1 MYFFNAR
8 LRFKIRPTPVTIPGS
23 IIAASAIS
31 AVDLE
36 RRNFGNYGH
45 FKKKLLD
52 PQLYVATVDPALD
65 PDIVARLAAYP
76 WFHGE
81 DVPKY
86 KSGEHGTRT
95 AWKKTHKD
103 SLISKWTRTVPT
115 APDTIRN
122 SARAAV
128 KFQLKLGCD
137 EILLAVPLTTIAD
150 QTLQAELDWIE
161 AGIQA
166 CADLKVQ
173 CPVYATVALSEAVL
187 HVPALKNP
195 IIHALSNHIAARPEL
210 AGAYVV
216 LEQTESGSY
225 FWTSKDPLMAL
236 LILIDDLVRGA
247 HKRVIV
253 NYVGTFGLVAKA
265 VGAEI
270 WSSGYYLM
278 QRRFSLKGMTG
289 IARPRYHSLA
299 LAGDIGVKDDL
310 VRIRN
315 AGLADKFMTPTSA
328 DAVLRTALAQGKGP
342 DAVPEW
348 KYAPNNCSA
357 AQEHYLQ
364 IVSDMGNKLE
374 SMSGVER
381 QSWVLSWLT
390 QAVNLVDVLEQ
401 KELVGM
407 ATDTSH
413 QKVWRD
419 VFMDWSGY
427 AKQ

>member
-8 LRFKIRPTPVTIPGS
+8 LRFKIRPTATTIPGS

-36 RRNFGNYGH
+36 RRKFGDYGH

-76 WFHGE
+76 WFHGGA
-81 DVPKY
+81 VPKY

-95 AWKKTHKD
+95 EWKKKHKS

-115 APDTIRN
+115 TPDAIRKA
-122 SARAAV
+122 ARAAV
-128 KFQLKLGCD
+128 EFQLKLGCD
-137 EILLAVPLTTIAD
+137 GILLAVPLTTIAD
-150 QTLQAELDWIE
+150 LTLQAELDWIE

-195 IIHALSNHIAARPEL
+195 IIHSFSNHVASRPEL
-210 AGAYVV
+210 AGAYIV
-216 LEQTESGSY
+216 LEQTEPSSY
-225 FWTSKDPLMAL
+225 FWNSKDPLMAL
-236 LILIDDLVRGA
+236 LILVDDLVRGA
-247 HKRVIV
+247 GKKVVV
-253 NYVGTFGLVAKA
+253 NYVGTFGIVAKA

-299 LAGDIGVKDDL
+299 LAGDIGVKEDL
-310 VRIRN
+310 ARIRN
-315 AGLADKFMTPTSA
+315 AGLADKLMTPTSA
-328 DAVLRTALAQGKGP
+328 DAVLRTALAHGK
-342 DAVPEW
+342 DLDSVPEW
-348 KYAPNNCSA
+348 KYSPNNTSA

-364 IVSDMGNKLE
+364 IVSDVGDKLE
-374 SMSGVER
+374 SMSPVQRRE
-381 QSWVLSWLT
+381 WTMNWLT
-390 QAVNLVDVLEQ
+390 EAVKLVDVVEQ

-413 QKVWRD
+413 QKVWLD
-419 VFMDWSGY
+419 VFTDWSGY